1 MLCGGADGTDVED
14 GVLPAKV
21 PQDSAMKIVCKRGVI
36 RLLLVGVILWVV
48 LILLATLF
56 HVWSCHSSISFL
68 SGIYALK
75 LFWSLFDAF
84 TFCFFYYYYWLISKT
99 LYLNKTKLIAAPLN
113 PKMKVFHPNLC
124 PLFSYIY
131 NGNLTEHFR
140 NPLQSIVIKL
150 EISGVFIMTLFQL
163 KFNKNNQ
170 DDIFQI

>member
-1 MLCGGADGTDVED
+1 MYLNAVHVFEFGTRNLSMLCGGADGTDVED
-14 GVLPAKV
+14 GILPGKV

-75 LFWSLFDAF
+75 LFQSLFDAF
-84 TFCFFYYYYWLISKT
+84 TFCFRFFYWLISKA

-124 PLFSYIY
+124 PLLS
-131 NGNLTEHFR
+131 
-140 NPLQSIVIKL
+140 
-150 EISGVFIMTLFQL
+150 
-163 KFNKNNQ
+163 
-170 DDIFQI
+170 